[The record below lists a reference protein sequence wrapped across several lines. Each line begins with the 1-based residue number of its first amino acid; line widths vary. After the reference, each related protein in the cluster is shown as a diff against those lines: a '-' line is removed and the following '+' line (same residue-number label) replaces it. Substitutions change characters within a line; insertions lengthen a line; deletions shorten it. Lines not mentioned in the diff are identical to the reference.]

1 MMSDSQW
8 PHQPQPTT
16 ALASL
21 QTVDQ
26 ARAELEA
33 RLMGIHNDLQLTQT
47 IGLLFVKRQED
58 LKHCFDQLQELKQR
72 EAASAGAGRQLKQHQ
87 EPLPDTLREQL
98 AILDREFQEGQ
109 NGILGLKG
117 LIDAQLGRSEF
128 ALCVPIPANSWH
140 NSHKIALNHHHPN
153 HRPLLSSTTTNEK
166 ISI

>member
-1 MMSDSQW
+1 MSDSQW

-21 QTVDQ
+21 ETVDQ
-26 ARAELEA
+26 ARAELET

-58 LKHCFDQLQELKQR
+58 LKHCFDQLQELKLQ
-72 EAASAGAGRQLKQHQ
+72 EAASAGAGRQQLQYQ

-98 AILDREFQEGQ
+98 AILDKDFQEGQ

-117 LIDAQLGRSEF
+117 LIDAQL
-128 ALCVPIPANSWH
+128 
-140 NSHKIALNHHHPN
+140 
-153 HRPLLSSTTTNEK
+153 
-166 ISI
+166 

>member
-8 PHQPQPTT
+8 PHQPQPAT

-58 LKHCFDQLQELKQR
+58 LKNCFDQLQELKQQELEKAR
-72 EAASAGAGRQLKQHQ
+72 AGGRQQQQQQRQYQ

-98 AILDREFQEGQ
+98 AMLDKEFQEGQ

-117 LIDAQLGRSEF
+117 LIDAQLVR
-128 ALCVPIPANSWH
+128 
-140 NSHKIALNHHHPN
+140 K
-153 HRPLLSSTTTNEK
+153 
-166 ISI
+166 